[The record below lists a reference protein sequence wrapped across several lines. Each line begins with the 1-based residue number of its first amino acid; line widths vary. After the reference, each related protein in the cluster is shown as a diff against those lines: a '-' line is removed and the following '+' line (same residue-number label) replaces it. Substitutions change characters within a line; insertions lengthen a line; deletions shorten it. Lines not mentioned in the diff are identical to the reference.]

1 MNEPWF
7 QEGLRF
13 QCTGCGGCCTGS
25 PGYVFLSEPDLDA
38 LTRHLQCDR
47 DAFIRT
53 YARQVDT
60 QLALIED
67 PVNYDCVFLKDK
79 RCSVYEARPVQ
90 CRTFPW
96 WIQHLREP
104 TDWQA
109 AKERC
114 EGIDHPDAPVVASDT
129 IAEQCLIYLDNL
141 VAQHFIYEQ

>member
-1 MNEPWF
+1 
-7 QEGLRF
+7 
-13 QCTGCGGCCTGS
+13 
-25 PGYVFLSEPDLDA
+25 
-38 LTRHLQCDR
+38 
-47 DAFIRT
+47 
-53 YARQVDT
+53 VDT